1 MKLKSKFAAFFG
13 LAAILATAHAQEE
26 PVVGIWQKLPVS
38 GPGFKLVARTNYIFT
53 NKPLAK
59 ETVFTA
65 IRVADPL
72 DVICCLKV
80 KNLKPLKLQDVIAK
94 YSMDEEFVSHMK
106 NITGAEFMYEA
117 VPVDKAEWNPLMA
130 TIMNYDKNSEDF
142 SPYTAPVISARL
154 GDADEKLRKL
164 ELGPT
169 KAKLKITYRKSE
181 SKAIYQFT
189 INNNKIV
196 LSEETFPHD

>member
-1 MKLKSKFAAFFG
+1 MKKFAALAG
-13 LAAILATAHAQEE
+13 LVSVLATAHAQEE
-26 PVVGIWQKLPVS
+26 PVVGIWQKLAVS
-38 GPGFKLVARTNYIFT
+38 DKGFKLVARTNYIFT

-59 ETVFTA
+59 ETVFSA

-94 YSMDEEFVSHMK
+94 YSMDEEFVSHMNNVK
-106 NITGAEFMYEA
+106 GAEFVYEA
-117 VPVDKAEWNPLMA
+117 VPVDKAEWNPLMT
-130 TIMNYDKNSEDF
+130 TIMSGEKNPDDH
-142 SPYTAPVISARL
+142 SPYTAPVISAKL
-154 GDADEKLRKL
+154 GAADEKLKKL

-169 KAKLKITYRKSE
+169 KAKLKITYPKNDD
-181 SKAIYQFT
+181 KAIYQFT
-189 INNNKIV
+189 INNKKVV

>member
-1 MKLKSKFAAFFG
+1 MKKIAALCG
-13 LAAILATAHAQEE
+13 LMGVLATAQAQEE
-26 PVVGIWQKLPVS
+26 PVVGIWQKLAVS
-38 GPGFKLVARTNYIFT
+38 DKGFRLVARTNYIFT

-59 ETVFTA
+59 ETVFSA

-80 KNLKPLKLQDVIAK
+80 KNLKPLNLQEVIAK
-94 YSMDEEFVSHMK
+94 YSVDEEFVSHMK
-106 NITGAEFMYEA
+106 NIKGAEFMYEA
-117 VPVDKAEWNPLMA
+117 VPVNKAEWNPLMGI
-130 TIMNYDKNSEDF
+130 IMRNDKNPDDQ

-154 GDADEKLRKL
+154 GEEDEKLKKL

-169 KAKLKITYRKSE
+169 KAKLKITYPKNDN
-181 SKAIYQFT
+181 KAIYQFT
-189 INNNKIV
+189 INNKKII